1 MNMTLLMTVKFVRRE
16 RLESL
21 RKQRENPKEGRGRE
35 AGETFIAVRVRKEGA
50 LSGESGLRVGEA
62 GRVAVEGEST

>member
-50 LSGESGLRVGEA
+50 LSGGSGLRVGEA
-62 GRVAVEGEST
+62 GRVAVKGEST